1 MLLGIKRRKIKWANK
16 AFYFILYI
24 YMDWEDLVTT
34 LHLEVYSGNSMDLEA
49 ASLFQNN
56 QFGTSVPLS
65 KSF

>member
-16 AFYFILYI
+16 AFYFIFYI

-56 QFGTSVPLS
+56 QFGTSVPLY

>member
-1 MLLGIKRRKIKWANK
+1 
-16 AFYFILYI
+16 
-24 YMDWEDLVTT
+24 MDWEDLVTT